1 MAAQTSEISK
11 NTSYSISAYIKRLH
25 KYSIRGDHP
34 LQRNSNQW
42 SNIQKYNLI
51 TTVLNKY
58 PIPEIILA
66 EQVKADRTENW
77 LIDGKQRLTNLSD
90 FEENLFKIGKNAERP
105 IIEYQVVLKDEN
117 GIVLLD
123 KDGSPQYE
131 NRKFDVRGKYYS
143 ELPEELKERFND
155 YTIPAVQY
163 LSCSDDDI
171 EYHIRRYNASKP
183 MTAAQ
188 KGMTHLG
195 EQYAKVVKKITQHP
209 FFKNKADFRISEFVN
224 GTVDRIVTES
234 IMVIYFLYDWKKK
247 QEDICAYLKQNVKIS
262 QFDNFEKL
270 LDRLSEVMSED
281 VSDMFNSKDAF
292 LWFGLFHNFSK
303 LGLDDNYFIKFM
315 REFKKSLHVK
325 KSGNISY
332 DILCKKG
339 TKDKA
344 SVINK
349 LTLMENLMNEFL
361 QIL

>member
-1 MAAQTSEISK
+1 
-11 NTSYSISAYIKRLH
+11 
-25 KYSIRGDHP
+25 
-34 LQRNSNQW
+34 
-42 SNIQKYNLI
+42 
-51 TTVLNKY
+51 
-58 PIPEIILA
+58 
-66 EQVKADRTENW
+66 
-77 LIDGKQRLTNLSD
+77 
-90 FEENLFKIGKNAERP
+90 
-105 IIEYQVVLKDEN
+105 
-117 GIVLLD
+117 
-123 KDGSPQYE
+123 
-131 NRKFDVRGKYYS
+131 
-143 ELPEELKERFND
+143 
-155 YTIPAVQY
+155 
-163 LSCSDDDI
+163 
-171 EYHIRRYNASKP
+171 
-183 MTAAQ
+183 
-188 KGMTHLG
+188 MTHLG